1 MLAKEKQTL
10 IVSSARTPMG
20 AFAGKLAN
28 FSAAELGG
36 LVLKAALERAGVK
49 AELLQEVIMGCVVPA
64 GQGQAPARQAAKHAG
79 IPDAVGALTINKVC
93 GSSLKAICLA
103 DQMIRAGDAEVIA
116 AGGMESMSNI
126 PYYLPKV
133 RSGLRLGHGELID
146 GMILDGLWDPYNQ
159 FHMGSAG
166 ERCARNQNVSRQEQ
180 DAFTK
185 CSYERALAAIESGS
199 FQREMVAVDISKG
212 KGAAVWCHED
222 EEPKRGGAKLD
233 KLATLR
239 GAFEKEGSITAANS
253 SKISDGACAVVVMSQ
268 EKAKM
273 LGIQKG
279 FRIVAQAQAALAPED
294 FPIAPVAAIRS
305 LLEKTNLKVEDVDR
319 FEINEAFAVVALV
332 ARRQLQIPEEKL
344 NVRGGAVALGH
355 PIGVSGARIVTTLM
369 HILEDAKLKRG
380 VAAICLGG
388 GEAVSIM
395 VEAL

>member
-28 FSAAELGG
+28 FSAPELGG
-36 LVLKAALERAGVK
+36 VVLKAALERAGVSGSVVN
-49 AELLQEVIMGCVVPA
+49 EVIMGCVVPA

-126 PYYLPKV
+126 PYYLPKA
-133 RSGLRLGHGELID
+133 RRGLRLGHGELID

-185 CSYERALAAIESGS
+185 RSYERALAAIESGA
-199 FQREMVAVDISKG
+199 FQREIVPVEISKG
-212 KGAAVWCHED
+212 KAPAIWCNED
-222 EEPKRGGAKLD
+222 EEPKRGGSKLD
-233 KLATLR
+233 KLASLR

-268 EKAKM
+268 EKAKA
-273 LGIQKG
+273 LGIKNG
-279 FRIVAQAQAALAPED
+279 FRIVAHAQAALAPED
-294 FPIAPVAAIRS
+294 FPIAPVAAIRL
-305 LLEKTNLKVEDVDR
+305 LLEKTKMKISDIDR
-319 FEINEAFAVVALV
+319 FEINEAFAVVAEV
-332 ARRQLQIPEEKL
+332 ARRQLEIPDDKL

-355 PIGVSGARIVTTLM
+355 PIGVSGARIVTTLI
-369 HILEDAKLKRG
+369 HTLEDAHLKRG
-380 VAAICLGG
+380 IAAICLGG
-388 GEAVSIM
+388 GEAVALM